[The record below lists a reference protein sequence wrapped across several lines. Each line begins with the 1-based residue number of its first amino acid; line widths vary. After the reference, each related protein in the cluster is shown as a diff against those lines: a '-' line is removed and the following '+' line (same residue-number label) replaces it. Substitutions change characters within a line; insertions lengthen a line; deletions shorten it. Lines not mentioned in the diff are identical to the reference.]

1 MWHTASTEPSC
12 DATSCCRPRVTHQRH
27 QANLLQTCPH
37 SRGCRVSLLYK
48 TNPSKE
54 LPLAFWVLNASGQ
67 GFQLYTRG
75 AVKGLALMG
84 GSDQSTTTTITSN
97 SVTIP
102 TFSCQTLHLAH
113 PHSQHTPALV
123 LPLHPGMP
131 FKHKSDP
138 FDFLFPPPPVWAGR
152 GRLQQTGTHTHNGRL
167 QEGEATARAAT
178 EEKGCR
184 DLLWSCCLQSPPQ
197 LQQQQQKINK

>member
-12 DATSCCRPRVTHQRH
+12 DATSCCLPRVMHQRH

-138 FDFLFPPPPVWAGR
+138 FDFLFFPPQFGR
-152 GRLQQTGTHTHNGRL
+152 GGDDYNRQGHTLTTGGCKREKRRQGQLLRKRGAGTYCGRVAFSHLHN
-167 QEGEATARAAT
+167 
-178 EEKGCR
+178 CNNN
-184 DLLWSCCLQSPPQ
+184 
-197 LQQQQQKINK
+197 NKK